1 VKGVDCRHAEFL
13 LDFVFCVRN
22 INLYNDFRPE
32 DWSDGPME
40 CEDKRIPPHLFKG
53 KPAVC
58 IRKRCE
64 SRKYSNHECA
74 KLEIELEAAAR
85 QKFDLEVDYT
95 TDEDVC
101 GKH

>member
-1 VKGVDCRHAEFL
+1 VKGVGCRQAESL

-22 INLYNDFRPE
+22 IDLYNDFRPE

-40 CEDKRIPPHLFKG
+40 CEDKRTPPHLFKG

-58 IRKRCE
+58 IRK
-64 SRKYSNHECA
+64 YSDHECA